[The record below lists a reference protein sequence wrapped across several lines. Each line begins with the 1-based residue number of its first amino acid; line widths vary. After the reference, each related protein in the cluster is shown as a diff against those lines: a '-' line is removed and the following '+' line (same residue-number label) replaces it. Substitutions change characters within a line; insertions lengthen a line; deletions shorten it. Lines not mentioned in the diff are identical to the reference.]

1 VLCVPSLFQRK
12 EHLQRT
18 ATALAEATHIVIAGG
33 GPTGVEVAGEILHQ
47 FGRKNITIVHPRGRL
62 LEQCPDRTSHKAM
75 TRLVDEFN
83 VDVILNDALLI
94 PADEFQVRCRFARV
108 EDGLGHDT
116 TVSMYANVC
125 LCVCVR
131 VCACACA
138 CGHLS
143 RRQDETEHAVLKT
156 RTFKTKKGKSIEA
169 DLVMRCYQGIPNT
182 EALQGQF
189 GRHLTE
195 QGKVQVNEFL
205 QIPDAHNIFISGD
218 IIDLPHT
225 GSWANLE
232 AVPAVIAKNLEAIV
246 TGNRPSATFDT
257 DQALE
262 WPTVV
267 TIGPTFGLFSDSYG
281 CCVCDYACW
290 ASSVKKGH
298 QTTMP
303 PDRKP

>member
-1 VLCVPSLFQRK
+1 MRACLCLFVCGCVCMSVCACLCVLCVPSLFQRK

-75 TRLVDEFN
+75 ARLVDEFN

-138 CGHLS
+138 C
-143 RRQDETEHAVLKT
+143 
-156 RTFKTKKGKSIEA
+156 
-169 DLVMRCYQGIPNT
+169 M
-182 EALQGQF
+182 
-189 GRHLTE
+189 
-195 QGKVQVNEFL
+195 
-205 QIPDAHNIFISGD
+205 
-218 IIDLPHT
+218 
-225 GSWANLE
+225 
-232 AVPAVIAKNLEAIV
+232 
-246 TGNRPSATFDT
+246 
-257 DQALE
+257 
-262 WPTVV
+262 
-267 TIGPTFGLFSDSYG
+267 
-281 CCVCDYACW
+281 CVCVCVW
-290 ASSVKKGH
+290 AHV
-298 QTTMP
+298 TP
-303 PDRKP
+303 PG